1 MWLEA
6 GVSDLTNS
14 KLLMVSLLGRDDGR
28 VGSQRE
34 VDSRVG
40 YQVSLELCQIYVE
53 GTIKAERSRDGGH
66 DLTDDSVEIGV
77 AGTFDV

>member
-14 KLLMVSLLGRDDGR
+14 KLLMISLLGRDDRR

-40 YQVSLELCQIYVE
+40 YQVSLELGQIYVE
-53 GTIKAERSRDGGH
+53 GTIKAERSRDG
-66 DLTDDSVEIGV
+66 
-77 AGTFDV
+77 